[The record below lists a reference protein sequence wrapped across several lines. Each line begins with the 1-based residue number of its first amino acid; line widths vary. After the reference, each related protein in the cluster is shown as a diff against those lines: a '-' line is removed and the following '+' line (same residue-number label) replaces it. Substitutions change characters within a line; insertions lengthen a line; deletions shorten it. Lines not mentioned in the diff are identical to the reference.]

1 MIRHVVVLT
10 FTPGTT
16 DEQVAAAKARLDAL
30 PALIPQIRAYTTGP
44 DIGGSPGHGD
54 FAVVGDF
61 DDLDACRAYL
71 THPAHVAAVTETLA
85 PIIATR
91 IALQIAR

>member
-10 FTPGTT
+10 FKPGTT
-16 DEQVAAAKARLDAL
+16 ADQVAAAKARLDAL
-30 PALIPQIRAYTTGP
+30 PATIPQIRAYTTGP

-61 DDLDACRAYL
+61 DDLDGCRAYL
-71 THPAHVAAVTETLA
+71 THPDHVAAVAETLA